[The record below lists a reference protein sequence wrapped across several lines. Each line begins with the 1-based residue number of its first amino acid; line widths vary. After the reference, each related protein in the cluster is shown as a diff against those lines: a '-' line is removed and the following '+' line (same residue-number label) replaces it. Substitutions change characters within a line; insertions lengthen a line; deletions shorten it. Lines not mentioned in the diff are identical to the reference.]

1 MEYIIRPQRFPTFLL
16 IGYVTLLNILSDI
29 NVGSRVLYV
38 LIVLLATVLLFISFK
53 FSIHNDQLVYEILLF
68 KKPIVIKRIYPEEI
82 KYLKFIR
89 VGWAKKAAIIK
100 MKKGINIRLALLEP
114 PKAYDHLIEFA
125 ETHEVAIV
133 KSKDYLILE
142 RMK

>member
-1 MEYIIRPQRFPTFLL
+1 MEYDIRPQRLPTIL
-16 IGYVTLLNILSDI
+16 IIGNVLLLNILI
-29 NVGSRVLYV
+29 NINGGSSVLNI
-38 LIVLLATVLLFISFK
+38 LIVLLSTVFLLFSFK
-53 FSIHNDQLVYEILLF
+53 FTINNNHLIYEIVIIN
-68 KKPIVIKRIYPEEI
+68 KSIVSKRINPEDI
-82 KYLKFIR
+82 NYMKFIR

-100 MKKGINIRLALLEP
+100 MNKGFNIRLAILEP

-133 KSKDYLILE
+133 KTKDYLILE

>member
-1 MEYIIRPQRFPTFLL
+1 MKYVVKPQRFLNFLT
-16 IGYVTLLNILSDI
+16 IGYVMLLNILTDI
-29 NVGSRVLYV
+29 NGGPRVLYV
-38 LIVLLATVLLFISFK
+38 LILLLATVLLLISFK
-53 FSIHNDQLVYEILLF
+53 FSIHNDHLVYEILLF
-68 KKPIVIKRIYPEEI
+68 NKPILNKRINPEEI

-100 MKKGINIRLALLEP
+100 MNKGINIRLALLEP

-133 KSKDYLILE
+133 KTKDYLILE
-142 RMK
+142 R

>member
-1 MEYIIRPQRFPTFLL
+1 MEYDIRPQRLL
-16 IGYVTLLNILSDI
+16 TILIIGNVLLLNILI
-29 NVGSRVLYV
+29 NINGGSSVLNI
-38 LIVLLATVLLFISFK
+38 LIVLLSTVFLLFSFK
-53 FSIHNDQLVYEILLF
+53 FTINNKSIVS
-68 KKPIVIKRIYPEEI
+68 KRINPEDI
-82 KYLKFIR
+82 NYMKFIR

-100 MKKGINIRLALLEP
+100 MNKGFNIRLAILEP

-133 KSKDYLILE
+133 KTKDYLILE